1 MKSTFGRR
9 LYDLIFLAVV
19 AAGIFAFRGFY
30 KTAEVYLSETL
41 RLGPFG
47 TIVLIILIITGLIGL
62 NYLREAIASTFIS
75 VADAVGE
82 SAPVKFEG
90 GQYQSSLIRSARK
103 LEKRKDFAQAGE
115 VWESLEAYE
124 QAATAYEKA
133 NLLTR
138 AAAAWERVGDMNRA
152 IELYEADK
160 NYEAAANRCT
170 TEGLRERAKRNLI
183 FCAEHAYEENTFAK
197 AAELFERA
205 QEYERAGK
213 IYEQL
218 KRQDDALR
226 CYERGGSADKVEQ
239 LLKGLKPSSATGTAA
254 SQETLRRAAE
264 LLVREGKA
272 LEAAEAL
279 ENSGDLTRA
288 AEVYLKAGAYDRA
301 GEAYFKAE
309 MIPQAEAAFERVQN
323 QDQVADFQARVAMQ
337 KGDWDTAGKKYFEAG
352 KPNQAIDAYKRARDF
367 VAAARV
373 YESIKRYLM
382 AAEMYSSA
390 RDFKSA
396 ADAYAKGHD
405 WRNAAECFEQMGD
418 LGQAVEAWIA
428 AGNFYRAGFL
438 AFKSQDYQ
446 KAIECFQRVS
456 NTSPEWKASTGYLG
470 ASFFFTGKEMMAR
483 ELLERVAEELVPS
496 ADNLAVFYAYGRIM
510 ESINISS
517 ALAAYRKV
525 LSVSV
530 DYEDVSERIQQVEHG
545 TFHEQPTF
553 RGTQGYQSQ
562 AAVLSESGF
571 SHEATVR
578 TQTPTFNM
586 TRRQSTQSPE
596 TRFGD
601 DGRYSI
607 VHELGRGS
615 FAIVYKAFDQHLE
628 REVALK
634 TFPLSRNA
642 GPGREDV
649 FLNQTRQIARLVH
662 PNIVT
667 IFDCGHMNFLYYI
680 AMEFVPGENLKQLVK
695 RRGPMS
701 LEEMRTAMKQT
712 CDALTYAHDQN
723 VLHRDIKPSN
733 MIHKTTGDVKIVDF
747 GINQIVTDAAT
758 SANFSGEN
766 STVAINPQY
775 MAPEQITG
783 NPVSIRTDIY
793 GLGLSMFYLLTG
805 HTPFDMKKI
814 TDPTEISRMQVQGA
828 LPVPSMLRA
837 TLSPKVDSVFVKCT
851 QKNPADRYDS
861 VAEFWADFE
870 KVILQP

>member
-1 MKSTFGRR
+1 MNSSFGRR
-9 LYDLIFLAVV
+9 LYDLVFFAAVGAAIFFL
-19 AAGIFAFRGFY
+19 RGYY
-30 KTAEVYLSETL
+30 KTTEAFLSETMKM
-41 RLGPFG
+41 GPFG
-47 TIVLIILIITGLIGL
+47 TVVLIIIIIVGLILL
-62 NYLREAIASTFIS
+62 NYIREAIASTFVS
-75 VADAVGE
+75 VAETVGE

-115 VWESLEAYE
+115 VWESLQAYE

-133 NLLTR
+133 GLLSR
-138 AAAAWERVGDMNRA
+138 AAAAWERVGDMNHA
-152 IELYEADK
+152 VELYEADK
-160 NYEAAANRCT
+160 NYEAAAARCT
-170 TEGLRERAKRNLI
+170 TEGMRERAKRNLV
-183 FCAEHAYEENTFAK
+183 FAAEHAYEENTFAR

-205 QEYERAGK
+205 QEFERAGK

-226 CYERGGSADKVEQ
+226 CYERAGSAGKVEQ
-239 LLKGLKPSSATGTAA
+239 LLKELKPSSSTGTAA

-264 LLVREGKA
+264 LLVREGKMI
-272 LEAAEAL
+272 EAAEAL

-288 AEVYLKAGAYDRA
+288 AEVYVKAGAFDRA

-309 MIPQAEAAFERVQN
+309 MIPQAEAAFGRVE
-323 QDQVADFQARVAMQ
+323 DQTLLADFQARVATQ
-337 KGDWDTAGKKYFEAG
+337 KGDWNTAGERYFKAG
-352 KPNQAIDAYKRARDF
+352 KPNQAIDAYKRGKDF
-367 VAAARV
+367 ISAAKV

-390 RDFKSA
+390 RDFKA
-396 ADAYAKGHD
+396 AAEAYAKGHD
-405 WRNAAECFEQMGD
+405 WRNAAECFEQ
-418 LGQAVEAWIA
+418 LGELPQAAEAWIS

-446 KAIECFQRVS
+446 KAIECFQRVP
-456 NTSPEWKASTGYLG
+456 NTSSDWKASTGYLG
-470 ASFFFTGKEMMAR
+470 AAFFFVGKELMAR
-483 ELLERVAEELVPS
+483 ELLERVAEDLAPTP
-496 ADNLAVFYAYGRIM
+496 DNLAVFYAFGRIM
-510 ESINISS
+510 ETLNISS
-517 ALAAYRKV
+517 ALAAYRKI
-525 LSVSV
+525 LSVNV
-530 DYEDVSERIQQVEHG
+530 DYEDVSERIQQVEQG
-545 TFHEQPTF
+545 TFHEQATY
-553 RGTQGYQSQ
+553 RGSTQGYQSS
-562 AAVLSESGF
+562 AVLSEGGMSQ
-571 SHEATVR
+571 EATVR
-578 TQTPTFNM
+578 TQSPTFNM
-586 TRRQSTQSPE
+586 TRRQSTQVPE

-680 AMEFVPGENLKQLVK
+680 AMEYVPGENLKQLVK

-701 LEEMRTAMKQT
+701 LEELRTAMKQS

-723 VLHRDIKPSN
+723 VLHRDVKPSN
-733 MIHKTTGDVKIVDF
+733 MIHKTTGEVKIVDF
-747 GINQIVTDAAT
+747 GINQLVTDAAT
-758 SANFSGEN
+758 SANLSDSN
-766 STVAINPQY
+766 NTVAVNPQY
-775 MAPEQITG
+775 LAPEQITG
-783 NPVSIRTDIY
+783 NPVSVRTDIY

-814 TDPTEISRMQVQGA
+814 TDPMEISRMQVQGA

-837 TLSPKVDSVFVKCT
+837 TLSPKVDQVFVKCT
-851 QKNPADRYDS
+851 QKNPTDRYES
-861 VAEFWADFE
+861 IAEFWQDFE
-870 KVILQP
+870 KVIV